1 MRFIYRL
8 KCAGVLKLFLNIQNS
23 NKIKTFYNMN
33 RIEIELSD
41 HINLSL
47 FIYNTPATGIYHM
60 GYNLDENTLMMKNF
74 LYLVFYV

>member
-23 NKIKTFYNMN
+23 NKIETFYNMN

-47 FIYNTPATGIYHM
+47 FIYNTPTTGIYHM
-60 GYNLDENTLMMKNF
+60 GYNLDENTLMMNFF